1 MEQALFVKKGQ
12 QHLSGDLQFQFCG
25 LSRTLPYHSFGP
37 AIRECF
43 VLHVVLEGK
52 GTYHVKDQ
60 KYQLKKG
67 DLFLIRPGVT
77 TFYRADAE
85 EPWMY
90 GWLAFSG
97 KTGKEVISHSA
108 FGEEGFAMISSN
120 TQQYIEI
127 IKECLKYSQ
136 DNLLNEL
143 HLNQQAY
150 RFLATLLE
158 DGGKVNTASEELS
171 SPLALATVDYIQQHY
186 AEKITVEV
194 IAQQLSVNRSHLSRV
209 FSKQM
214 DMGIKEYLNGVRTNR
229 AAFMLAYTQESVE
242 EIANQVGFNSLVVF
256 SRTFKKST
264 GETPTEYRS
273 RMRQSADTSQ
283 PFADVEERLKL
294 QAVVPRAT

>member
-1 MEQALFVKKGQ
+1 MEQALFLKKGQ
-12 QHLSGDLQFQFCG
+12 HYLSGDLQFQFCG
-25 LSRTLPYHSFGP
+25 ISRTLPYHSFGP

-60 KYQLKKG
+60 KFQLRKG
-67 DLFLIRPGVT
+67 DLFLIRPGLT

-85 EPWMY
+85 EPWLY

-97 KTGKEVISHSA
+97 ETTEEIIRHSA
-108 FGEEGFAMISSN
+108 FGEEGFTMISSN
-120 TQQYIEI
+120 THQYVEI
-127 IKECLKYSQ
+127 IKDCLTFSQ
-136 DNLLNEL
+136 DSLLNEIA
-143 HLNQQAY
+143 LNEKTY
-150 RFLATLLE
+150 HFLGDLLK
-158 DGGKVNTASEELS
+158 DGGKINASAEELS
-171 SPLALATVDYIQQHY
+171 SPLALATVEYIQQHY
-186 AEKITVEV
+186 AEKITVEA
-194 IAQQLSVNRSHLSRV
+194 IAKYLAVNRSHLSRV

-242 EIANQVGFNSLVVF
+242 EIAVQVGFNSLIVF

-264 GETPTEYRS
+264 GETPTEYRK
-273 RMRQSADTSQ
+273 RMRNNPLDEQT
-283 PFADVEERLKL
+283 FTDVEEQLKR